1 MSDNYSE
8 IQNNKSKFQDYEV
21 DFRQNGEII
30 LRRNL
35 QNNPEEILSFD
46 EITGYFW
53 NPVVKRNNE
62 VRQISAPA
70 PNANSNSTKKLLKFN
85 NNQSKKNSIK
95 TAVKPVVNSIIT
107 GAVKKI
113 SDEQEKK
120 KLELQKQSNNQKRK
134 NALNSSKSV
143 MNGIVKSVGEK
154 LAKQTSSSSQ
164 GIDKAM
170 TSSNSVMSRI
180 MNTPQIQQ
188 VVPNNNDNWGITW
201 ITVPSSSQKGSEFT
215 PNWSELNPYKIKA
228 KNFLEKLNKNIKNQ
242 TEIDSIY
249 DAYYE
254 WISDVTRTI
263 NNTSKNDKN
272 VIKNIIKKYE
282 EFKRK
287 HPSNKELLTPIK
299 FNDNDRN
306 EISNNLLTKTTQPK
320 KSIKLNNQE
329 QLVNISSSK
338 KSLKNKIVNE
348 AKSLFGKAKEFGSKL
363 ANKIKKPQPQPQR
376 QVRHQVLENN

>member
-1 MSDNYSE
+1 
-8 IQNNKSKFQDYEV
+8 
-21 DFRQNGEII
+21 
-30 LRRNL
+30 
-35 QNNPEEILSFD
+35 
-46 EITGYFW
+46 
-53 NPVVKRNNE
+53 
-62 VRQISAPA
+62 
-70 PNANSNSTKKLLKFN
+70 
-85 NNQSKKNSIK
+85 
-95 TAVKPVVNSIIT
+95 
-107 GAVKKI
+107 
-113 SDEQEKK
+113 
-120 KLELQKQSNNQKRK
+120 
-134 NALNSSKSV
+134 
-143 MNGIVKSVGEK
+143 
-154 LAKQTSSSSQ
+154 
-164 GIDKAM
+164 
-170 TSSNSVMSRI
+170 
-180 MNTPQIQQ
+180 
-188 VVPNNNDNWGITW
+188 
-201 ITVPSSSQKGSEFT
+201 
-215 PNWSELNPYKIKA
+215 
-228 KNFLEKLNKNIKNQ
+228 LEKLNKNIKNQ